1 MCGQNAELGSSKL
14 GNKLLLFVGVSLIV
28 LSLSSLAI
36 FVVLSALS
44 LVTWS
49 GPQFWN
55 ACFCY
60 QQIIRKQLPERNLA
74 YCFVLTF
81 LVLTSS
87 FRFVST

>member
-1 MCGQNAELGSSKL
+1 MGGHNAELGSSKL

-49 GPQFWN
+49 VPQFWN
-55 ACFCY
+55 ACFLLSANY
-60 QQIIRKQLPERNLA
+60 PKA
-74 YCFVLTF
+74 LT
-81 LVLTSS
+81 
-87 FRFVST
+87 